1 MNADQRGLYVMARIQ
16 SDSQCRINSNPD
28 YDFLS
33 VQPGLAI

>member
-1 MNADQRGLYVMARIQ
+1 LNLVTSLHPGYNA
-16 SDSQCRINSNPD
+16 DSQCHIYSNSN